1 MQSVIFCWLTEVT
14 LSLYPREQRQIIK
27 HIIFHADKTY
37 SPEVAFKATK
47 DDDDLLQKKSVI
59 FCWLTEMTLCHELLP
74 ITNWD
79 QWLLKLVE
87 KSLFFL
93 QNTPPCSNTGQRTT
107 ASLPLPLRQTHSY
120 QNFQT
125 HHLLPSLTTESTRNL
140 SVRAMP
146 SVSGPTRLGGTGWFN
161 YKALD
166 EPYKAHFA
174 RTCIRSE
181 VNRLLCSA

>member
-1 MQSVIFCWLTEVT
+1 MWSAKKPRHLRSYSTRRKMTMIYCKRRVSSFADSLK
-14 LSLYPREQRQIIK
+14 SLYAMSSCPLQIETNGFLNWLKKVFSSCRI
-27 HIIFHADKTY
+27 HLR
-37 SPEVAFKATK
+37 AT
-47 DDDDLLQKKSVI
+47 
-59 FCWLTEMTLCHELLP
+59 EE
-74 ITNWD
+74 
-79 QWLLKLVE
+79 
-87 KSLFFL
+87 
-93 QNTPPCSNTGQRTT
+93 QRTT
-107 ASLPLPLRQTHSY
+107 ASLPLPLCQTHSD

-174 RTCIRSE
+174 RTCIRPE